1 VACNARLD
9 SQVWALARR
18 QHGLV
23 TRAQLHAAGFT
34 RSAVAHRQ
42 RTGRLWRAYPGVF
55 AVGRAELTREAG
67 WLAAVLACGGGG
79 ALSHLSAAA
88 LWEIREQRPPTRHQ
102 VSVPTQVGRRAPRGV
117 ELHRVATLRTNEITQ
132 RNAIPVTTLPRTLAD
147 LAAVLDDK
155 QLKSAVRQ
163 SERIHKLDLVQLRAS
178 LDDLPRRR
186 GHARLRRLL
195 EAYVPESGNT
205 DSELEAAFLEL
216 CADHGLPMPETQV
229 PIGRYRVDF
238 LWPDLNLVVETD
250 GRDAHD
256 GFIAFRDDRVRD
268 RALQAAG
275 LEVLRFTGAE
285 VLREPTTVKRDLA
298 AAIKRRTARQSGPS
312 FATSDSRPA
321 TTSSSAA
328 PSPWP
333 CLPSSAAACGCARR

>member
-1 VACNARLD
+1 VACNPRLD

-23 TRAQLHAAGFT
+23 TRAQLKAAGFT
-34 RSAVAHRQ
+34 RSAVDHRL

-67 WLAAVLACGGGG
+67 WLAAVLACGGDA

-88 LWEIREQRPPTRHQ
+88 LWEIRERRPPKRPQ
-102 VSVPTQVGRRAPRGV
+102 VSVPTQVGRRAPRGI
-117 ELHRVATLRTNEITQ
+117 ELHRVATLRPNDVTE

-163 SERIHKLDLVQLRAS
+163 SERIHRLDLAQLRVS
-178 LDDLPRRR
+178 LDDFPRTSAH
-186 GHARLRRLL
+186 HARLRRLL
-195 EAYVPESGNT
+195 DAYVPATT

-216 CADHGLPMPETQV
+216 CVDHGLPMPATQV

-238 LWPDLNLVVETD
+238 LWPGLGLVVETD
-250 GRDAHD
+250 GRAAHD
-256 GFIAFRDDRVRD
+256 GFIAFREDRVRD
-268 RALQAAG
+268 RALEAAG
-275 LEVLRFTGAE
+275 FEVLRFAGAE
-285 VLREPTTVKRDLA
+285 VLREPKSVARELS
-298 AAIKRRTARQSGPS
+298 AAIERR
-312 FATSDSRPA
+312 RPA
-321 TTSSSAA
+321 EA
-328 PSPWP
+328 
-333 CLPSSAAACGCARR
+333 GRGHD